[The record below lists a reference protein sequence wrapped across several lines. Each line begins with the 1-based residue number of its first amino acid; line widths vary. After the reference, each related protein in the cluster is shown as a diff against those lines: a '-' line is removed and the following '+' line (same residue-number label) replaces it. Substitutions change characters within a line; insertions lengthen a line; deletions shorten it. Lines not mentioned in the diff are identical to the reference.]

1 MTEQHPADRP
11 GHLDI
16 DAVSAFIDRDLGPDD
31 LATIEFHLHECPPCY
46 REVLEIRTTV
56 VLLTGLPQYTPRRS
70 FCLGHEHA
78 RAGRHRRRAP
88 RGLSWVGPFA
98 PSAYPAS
105 ATASVTHGES
115 GRAAGWL
122 PGLQAAAMVV
132 GALLLLVTT
141 SDLIGMPP
149 QPAAWLSESEVPIQQ
164 TENLSARPPE
174 APPAPAPAMEPGT
187 DSNRDSETA
196 SESDPAATN
205 PESSFTLVGNESA
218 GTTSGNSASEEVLE
232 DAETADTAPS
242 AATNAALAAV
252 TSAVPT
258 PASGLA
264 RSPEAATDGA
274 DAPAA
279 TDAQPSRLRLAQLVL
294 AFALAWLVVSIVGLR
309 WVRGLQRARD

>member
-78 RAGRHRRRAP
+78 RARRRSRVP
-88 RGLSWVGPFA
+88 RGPSWADPFV
-98 PSAYPAS
+98 PSTYPAS
-105 ATASVTHGES
+105 ATASVTRGES

-149 QPAAWLSESEVPIQQ
+149 QPASWLSESEAPLQQ
-164 TENLSARPPE
+164 TQNLSARPPQ
-174 APPAPAPAMEPGT
+174 APPAPAPAIEPAS
-187 DSNRDSETA
+187 DSGGESEAA
-196 SESDPAATN
+196 SESEPAEAN
-205 PESSFTLVGNESA
+205 PEPSFTLVGNESA
-218 GTTSGNSASEEVLE
+218 GTTSGDSASEEVLE
-232 DAETADTAPS
+232 DVETAETARS
-242 AATNAALAAV
+242 VATNAALAAV

-264 RSPEAATDGA
+264 RSPETATDGA

-309 WVRGLQRARD
+309 WVRGLRRAQD

>member
-31 LATIEFHLHECPPCY
+31 LATIEGHLHECPPCY

-78 RAGRHRRRAP
+78 RAGRRRGRAP
-88 RGLSWVGPFA
+88 RGLSWSGPFA
-98 PSAYPAS
+98 PSTYPAS
-105 ATASVTHGES
+105 ATASVTHGDS

-149 QPAAWLSESEVPIQQ
+149 QPASWLSEPEPLIQQ
-164 TENLSARPPE
+164 TENISAPTSQ
-174 APPAPAPAMEPGT
+174 APQAPAPAMEPAS
-187 DSNRDSETA
+187 DSSLDSE
-196 SESDPAATN
+196 SSSDPDAAN
-205 PESSFTLVGNESA
+205 LESSS
-218 GTTSGNSASEEVLE
+218 
-232 DAETADTAPS
+232 
-242 AATNAALAAV
+242 
-252 TSAVPT
+252 
-258 PASGLA
+258 
-264 RSPEAATDGA
+264 
-274 DAPAA
+274 
-279 TDAQPSRLRLAQLVL
+279 
-294 AFALAWLVVSIVGLR
+294 
-309 WVRGLQRARD
+309 

>member
-1 MTEQHPADRP
+1 MTEHHPADRP

-16 DAVSAFIDRDLGPDD
+16 DAVSAFIDRDLRSDD
-31 LATIEFHLHECPPCY
+31 LSTIELHLHECPPCY

-56 VLLTGLPQYTPRRS
+56 VLLSGLPQYTPRRS

-78 RAGRHRRRAP
+78 RAGRRRSRVP
-88 RGLSWVGPFA
+88 RGLSWVGPFV

-105 ATASVTHGES
+105 ATASVTQGES

-149 QPAAWLSESEVPIQQ
+149 QPADWLSETEAPISQI
-164 TENLSARPPE
+164 ENLSAPAPE
-174 APPAPAPAMEPGT
+174 APPAPAPAMAPAS
-187 DSNRDSETA
+187 DSSRDSETA
-196 SESDPAATN
+196 SESAPSATD
-205 PESSFTLVGNESA
+205 PESSSSLAGVESG
-218 GTTSGNSASEEVLE
+218 GTTSGDSASEEVLE
-232 DAETADTAPS
+232 DAESANTAPS
-242 AATNAALAAV
+242 DATNAALAAV
-252 TSAVPT
+252 TRAVPT
-258 PASGLA
+258 PVSGLA
-264 RSPEAATDGA
+264 RSRETATDAA

-309 WVRGLQRARD
+309 WVRGLRRASD